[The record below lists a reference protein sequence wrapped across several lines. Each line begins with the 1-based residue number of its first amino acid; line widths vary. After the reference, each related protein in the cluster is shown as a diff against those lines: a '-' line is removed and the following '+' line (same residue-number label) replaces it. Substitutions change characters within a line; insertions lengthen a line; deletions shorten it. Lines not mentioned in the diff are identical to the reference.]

1 MKKRNPYLLLL
12 LIPGILVN
20 ALSAQAPDSLR
31 LRMAEANRDY
41 QAGHFQKSIAAYQSL
56 VQAGYHSPALY
67 HNLGNAYF
75 RAGQLARARL
85 HYERALLLAPKDP
98 IILRNRDQLLDQ
110 LEDRFEAGGR
120 FFLWVW
126 RDKTM
131 LLLGAVGWGW
141 LAFWFA
147 VLAAILGLSLF
158 RRPAW
163 RQKWRGWTVFGMA
176 LLGFGLCLHLSLAR
190 SAWQHRSPRSI
201 LMAPEVVLR
210 VAPDPESRELF
221 ALHAG
226 TEVRRLD
233 QIGNWTKVRLVNQRV
248 GWLPTEV
255 LLPVALPEKQG
266 PSSEL
271 ADEGPVEEKN

>member
-1 MKKRNPYLLLL
+1 MKKRNLYLLLL
-12 LIPGILVN
+12 LIPGILAN
-20 ALSAQAPDSLR
+20 TLWAQAPDSLR

-41 QAGHFQKSIAAYQSL
+41 QAGRFQESMEAYQSL
-56 VQAGYHSPALY
+56 LQAGYHSPALY

-75 RAGQLARARL
+75 RMGQLAKARL
-85 HYERALLLAPKDP
+85 QYERALLMAPRDP
-98 IILRNRDQLLDQ
+98 IILQNRDRLLDQ

-126 RDKTM
+126 RDKAM
-131 LLLGAVGWGW
+131 LLAGSVAWGW
-141 LAFWFA
+141 LAFLFA

-158 RRPAW
+158 RLPVW
-163 RQKWRGWTVFGMA
+163 RQKWRGWTAFGVS
-176 LLGFGLCLHLSLAR
+176 LLGFGLCLHLSLGR

-233 QIGNWTKVRLVNQRV
+233 QIGNWTKVRLVNQRM

-255 LLPVALPEKQG
+255 LVPVTLTKNEE
-266 PSSEL
+266 PSSDR
-271 ADEGPVEEKN
+271 ANEGPLQKNR